1 MGDEKEGIQRM
12 NIKQMQFIVFLLGV
26 ALALGGCA
34 QEVVEEAPAPAS
46 EEPAPAPEEIVEMPV
61 AEAEEVV
68 EEVIMPEEEPAEPLV
83 VPREEQV
90 DIEQVPPSEI
100 SPARGS
106 YLYMIRHNDYLV
118 KIATNEYGNANEW
131 RRIYDW
137 NRERIGDDPN
147 LIYPYHELEL
157 RKPEDEIIRWDYDY
171 TIHVVGQGETLWTI
185 AREEYDDEIAW
196 IVIFW
201 DNEETLGS
209 NGGRLKPGMEL
220 RIRTELWPGR

>member
-1 MGDEKEGIQRM
+1 M
-12 NIKQMQFIVFLLGV
+12 NIKKMQFIVFLLGG

-34 QEVVEEAPAPAS
+34 KEVVEEAPTPES

-61 AEAEEVV
+61 VEAEEVV
-68 EEVIMPEEEPAEPLV
+68 EEEPAEPLV
-83 VPREEQV
+83 VPREERV
-90 DIEQVPPSEI
+90 DIEQEPPSEVPPE
-100 SPARGS
+100 SGS

-118 KIATNEYGNANEW
+118 KIATNEYGNPNEW

-137 NRERIGDDPN
+137 NRELVGDDPN

-171 TIHVVGQGETLWTI
+171 TIHVVEQGETLWTI
-185 AREEYDDEIAW
+185 AGDRYGDEIAW

-209 NGGRLKPGMEL
+209 NAGWLKPGMEL